1 MGEVM
6 EMRTVTIKGVVY
18 REVPDTDETRG
29 CEGCAGDKTGEG
41 ICGNLPWGCSGRNTK
56 WVRTQERPTLTQKRL
71 PYFTTLYVP
80 ASKYASSFT
89 DSLTIAAG
97 GSTRSSG
104 VGEYIMKDGKKCEE
118 FINKVTVFFDAPQRS
133 AVLAAVRGYVTYL
146 LESGEES
153 VLVESNDGTNL
164 YTK

>member
-18 REVPDTDETRG
+18 YEVPDTGETG
-29 CEGCAGDKTGEG
+29 SCVGCAGDFKTGEG
-41 ICGNLPWGCSGRNTK
+41 ICNSLPRGCSSRNTQ
-56 WVRTQERPTLTQKRL
+56 WGRTQERPTLTKRL

-97 GSTRSSG
+97 GSTHSSG
-104 VGEYIMKDGKKCEE
+104 VGEYIMKDGRKCEE
-118 FINKVTVFFDAPQRS
+118 FINKVTVFYDDPQLHD
-133 AVLAAVRGYVTYL
+133 VVAAVRNYVTYL
-146 LESGEES
+146 LKSGEES
-153 VLVESNDGTNL
+153 VLVESNEGTNL